1 MRPLELKLKNFGPY
15 VDETVDF
22 TRCEQAPLVLITGK
36 TGSGK
41 TTIFDAMCYAL
52 FNETSGKKR
61 QAFQMRSDFA
71 VTVIDLPSSEIFH
84 VTGFPGTPSLKASV
98 ESSVYLP
105 ISH

>member
-22 TRCEQAPLVLITGK
+22 TRFEQAPLFLITGK

-52 FNETSGKKR
+52 FNELSLIKITSPT
-61 QAFQMRSDFA
+61 AP
-71 VTVIDLPSSEIFH
+71 T
-84 VTGFPGTPSLKASV
+84 
-98 ESSVYLP
+98 
-105 ISH
+105 

>member
-22 TRCEQAPLVLITGK
+22 TRFEQAPLFLITGK

-41 TTIFDAMCYAL
+41 TTIFDAMCYTL

-61 QAFQMRSDFA
+61 QAFAYSASFSSIISTKRLCPSITA
-71 VTVIDLPSSEIFH
+71 RKTVTWSNAF
-84 VTGFPGTPSLKASV
+84 
-98 ESSVYLP
+98 
-105 ISH
+105 